1 MTTDSAT
8 LEQATAALAA
18 LSTGLR
24 SRLSGSTDD
33 EAGEV
38 LRLVEELGRLADG
51 LRIVSAADV
60 AERSRK
66 ELGTEGMAYT
76 LGCAHPVHLLE
87 HLTLVSSSEAA
98 RRIRLGEAIRPRRSL
113 LGEVL
118 PAEFPALAVAIEAGT
133 VGLDSAD
140 HIVTYLDKARRTVQ
154 PDDLARVETAV
165 VGFAADH
172 TARQVLKYLIHLL
185 QVLDPDG
192 TEPRDEEAR
201 AQRGFRMGIERR
213 GMTHFS
219 GWADPASAG
228 LLRAMQSDG
237 ANPKA
242 RPRFLSDEER
252 AAAKTTEIR
261 DEDGTVHTTIIDP
274 RTREQRQFDVLMG
287 TLTAGLR
294 NADTKSTSFRPL
306 TTVMVT
312 VTLDDFEKKTG
323 AGWIDDIDQP
333 IGAATVQQLA
343 CEGGITP
350 IFLGSTGE
358 VLHLGTPVRLFS
370 RVQRKALAVRDGGC
384 VWPGCPAPP
393 SWCEAH
399 HILEYE
405 HGGKTDID
413 NGVLLCSAHHHMLH
427 TSAFTMRMMGGKP
440 ELLAPPWLDPDQ
452 VWKPVGTTRALLRL
466 AG

>member
-8 LEQATAALAA
+8 IEQATATLAA

-24 SRLSGSTDD
+24 SRLAGSSDD
-33 EAGEV
+33 EAGKV
-38 LRLVEELGRLADG
+38 LRQVEELGRLADT

-66 ELGTEGMAYT
+66 ELGTDGMAYK
-76 LGCAHPVHLLE
+76 LGCARPVQLLE
-87 HLTLVSSSEAA
+87 HLALVSSSEAA
-98 RRIRLGEAIRPRRSL
+98 RRIRLGAAIRPRMSL

-118 PAEFPALAVAIEAGT
+118 PAEFPALAVAVEAGT

-140 HIVTYLDKARRTVQ
+140 HVITYLEKARRTVQ
-154 PDDLARVETAV
+154 PDVLARVEAAA

-172 TARQVLKYLIHLL
+172 TARQVLKYVIRLL

-192 TEPRDEEAR
+192 TEPREEEAR
-201 AQRGFRMGIERR
+201 AQRVFRMGIERG
-213 GMTHFS
+213 GMTYFS
-219 GWADPASAG
+219 GWADPTSAG
-228 LLRAMQSDG
+228 LLRAMQSEG

-242 RPRFLSDEER
+242 QPRFLSDEER

-287 TLTAGLR
+287 TISAGLR
-294 NADTKSTSFRPL
+294 NADSKSTGFRPL

-312 VTLDDFEKKTG
+312 VTLDDFENKTG

-333 IGAATVQQLA
+333 VGAATVQQLA

-350 IFLGSTGE
+350 IFLGSQGE

-370 RVQRKALAVRDGGC
+370 RLQRKALAVRDGGC

-399 HILEYE
+399 HVIEYE
-405 HGGKTDID
+405 HGGTTDID
-413 NGVLLCSAHHHMLH
+413 NGVMLCSAHHHMLH
-427 TSAFTMRMMGGKP
+427 RSEFSMKMVAGKP
-440 ELLAPPWLDPDQ
+440 QLLAPPWLDPDQ
-452 VWKPVGTTRALLRL
+452 TWKPIGTTRALLRL